1 MSNFITMD
9 FNQLF
14 RDRTKKFSIAII
26 KSLSPLPYSDDLSII
41 RKQIIRSATS
51 AASNYRA
58 VARARS
64 EKERF
69 AKICIVVE
77 EIDETQ
83 FWLEL
88 IEELQYLNQ
97 EKIIDLKQECEELVK
112 VMTKYKFTLSQNIK
126 S

>member
-1 MSNFITMD
+1 MD

-14 RDRTKKFSIAII
+14 RNRTKKFSIAII
-26 KSLSPLPYSDDLSII
+26 KSLSPLPYSDDLSVI
-41 RKQIIRSATS
+41 RKQVIRSVTS
-51 AASNYRA
+51 VASNYRA
-58 VARARS
+58 VSRARS
-64 EKERF
+64 EKEKF

-77 EIDETQ
+77 EIDKTQ

-97 EKIIDLKQECEELVK
+97 EKIIHLKQECEELVK
-112 VMTKYKFTLSQNIK
+112 VMTKYKFTLSQNIT